1 VARPV
6 EPPRPPR
13 RGAAQELQSQI
24 FLEILIH
31 AYAIGGA
38 FVLLRCLLLS
48 FSIDKNY
55 WIGSMILGITD
66 LIADP
71 LHRLPGSG
79 SVVIGDLTLVDL
91 TLLAGVAMFPIGIYA
106 LPRRRQPTPL

>member
-1 VARPV
+1 VSRPV

-13 RGAAQELQSQI
+13 GGPAQELQSQI
-24 FLEILIH
+24 FLELLIH
-31 AYAIGGA
+31 GYAIVGA

-48 FSIDKNY
+48 FSIDKHY
-55 WIGSMILGITD
+55 WIGSTILGITD

-79 SVVIGDLTLVDL
+79 REVLGDLTLLDL
-91 TLLAGVAMFPIGIYA
+91 TLLACVAMFPIGLFA
-106 LPRRRQPTPL
+106 LSRRKTPPI